1 MIATVYVF
9 WSIATLLWLILS
21 FGLCY
26 AIWWLKRELDA
37 VVHGLSLLGR
47 EHEAHQQWTG
57 ILSTRLT
64 HMDQAPRESTPSL
77 FRMGGT
83 LYSIPDPR
91 RHHRSSSISLP
102 SESSPPARPLFR
114 IGSVVSNWSHQ
125 FSTASRSPIH
135 WESAVSLAE
144 REIRQRQHQPSSLSL
159 ACAPPQAHLIPRYCP
174 LGLEIPPP
182 SAEWLASQNPPPS
195 AEWIAAQGLLSLA
208 RSGPRQSPSPAPQ
221 V

>member
-1 MIATVYVF
+1 MASEAGAGGRRPRSLIAGAGARGPSEVDRDTIYALDPYG
-9 WSIATLLWLILS
+9 SGAT
-21 FGLCY
+21 G
-26 AIWWLKRELDA
+26 
-37 VVHGLSLLGR
+37 VN
-47 EHEAHQQWTG
+47 
-57 ILSTRLT
+57 
-64 HMDQAPRESTPSL
+64 
-77 FRMGGT
+77 
-83 LYSIPDPR
+83 
-91 RHHRSSSISLP
+91 SLP
-102 SESSPPARPLFR
+102 IPGGRDPILGPRPSQASPILLNLTSESSPPVLPLFR
-114 IGSVVSNWSHQ
+114 IGSVVSDWSHQ
-125 FSTASRSPIH
+125 FSAASRSPIH